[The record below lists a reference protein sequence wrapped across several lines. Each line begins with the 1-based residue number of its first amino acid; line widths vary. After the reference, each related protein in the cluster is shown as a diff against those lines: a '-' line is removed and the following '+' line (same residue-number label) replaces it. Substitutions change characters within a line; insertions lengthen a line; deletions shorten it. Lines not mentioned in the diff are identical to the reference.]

1 MEPIDPPV
9 PPVPLVL
16 EPTVPVKN
24 PTSVGK
30 RELGLEDDENN
41 KRRNVGGKRRSRK
54 HKKSYK
60 KSYKKSRR
68 YRR

>member
-1 MEPIDPPV
+1 MEPLEPPVPIDPV
-9 PPVPLVL
+9 
-16 EPTVPVKN
+16 PTVPVKN

>member
-1 MEPIDPPV
+1 MEPLEPPVPIDPV
-9 PPVPLVL
+9 
-16 EPTVPVKN
+16 PTVPDKTIGN
-24 PTSVGK
+24 GK
-30 RELGLEDDENN
+30 RGPGLDNSENN
-41 KRRNVGGKRRSRK
+41 KRVKVAGKRRSRK